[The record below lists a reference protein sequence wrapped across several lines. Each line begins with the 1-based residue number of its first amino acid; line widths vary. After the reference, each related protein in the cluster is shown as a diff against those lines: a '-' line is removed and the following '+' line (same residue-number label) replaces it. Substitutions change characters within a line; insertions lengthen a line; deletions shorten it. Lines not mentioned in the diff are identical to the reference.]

1 MRSSLTAENGVLV
14 YRTPY
19 NSTLVD
25 ALKQAVPSHERSW
38 DSQRKVWLVD
48 PKHTQTLI
56 TITAQVLGETLVVAP
71 SLFGN
76 RPAPEETRLLD
87 VRYIGATK
95 DRGNERAAFAW
106 VNDGWNAVFPERE
119 LCRWFGVDVPENET
133 PPAQETLTLY
143 AVLGVHQDVTGADL
157 KTAYRRMA
165 LQWHPDRCK
174 EADAHERFIAI
185 QHAYEVLSNPRARGR
200 YDAGLRLAATV
211 PPTQPA
217 LDPAMLRNN
226 YRPPLRCGYVLA
238 VGHETLRRFVVTTIL
253 AWQDIINAR
262 GQTLVTSWPVGA
274 QTFVEDWV

>member
-1 MRSSLTAENGVLV
+1 MRSSLTVENGVLV

-19 NSTLVD
+19 NPTLVD

-38 DSQRKVWLVD
+38 DGARKVWLVA
-48 PKHTQTLI
+48 PRHAQTLA
-56 TITAQVLGETLVVAP
+56 TITAQVLGETLVVSP
-71 SLFGN
+71 SLFGAS
-76 RPAPEETRLLD
+76 PAPEETRLLD

-95 DRGNERAAFAW
+95 DRGGERVAFAW
-106 VNDGWNAVFPERE
+106 VNGGWNAVFPERE
-119 LCRWFGVDVPENET
+119 LCRWFGVDVPENEQA
-133 PPAQETLTLY
+133 PEQSALTLY
-143 AVLGVHQDVTGADL
+143 AILGIRQDVSGADL

-200 YDAGLRLAATV
+200 YDAGLRLAATI

-217 LDPAMLRNN
+217 FDPAMLRSS

-253 AWQDIINAR
+253 AWQDIINAE